1 MPRQFQWINANGYPV
16 LYTTD
21 GITSGEAAEL
31 RNAYDRMQYGGVAAQ
46 NGMLESTT
54 QSSPAY
60 PQYIQQQQQQGQE
73 IAATVSSPSYMTALP
88 ATTLMHVNSG
98 VNYTTANNA
107 GAMAA
112 TTFTDAGAMRS
123 VVPLTKMPYATATLG
138 RPPRHPGLKGSEP
151 SICAQVSQIQ
161 RYSGVPRGTP
171 CSTKDRDSPHTL
183 VSTLLLLV
191 RVDRFGTPPSELNE
205 RPSCA
210 GSVTDSDAN
219 GDVPA
224 STAANVCF
232 WFAGDE
238 RRRWGRVTGW
248 RRRNSAHRQQSS
260 H

>member
-21 GITSGEAAEL
+21 GITSGEAAAEL

-60 PQYIQQQQQQGQE
+60 PQYMQQQQQQQGQG

-98 VNYTTANNA
+98 VNFTTANNA
-107 GAMAA
+107 VIAA

-138 RPPRHPGLKGSEP
+138 RPPRHPGLMKGSEP

-161 RYSGVPRGTP
+161 YDTESHKAR
-171 CSTKDRDSPHTL
+171 H
-183 VSTLLLLV
+183 V
-191 RVDRFGTPPSELNE
+191 RQRTETHLRPFPPSPPPS
-205 RPSCA
+205 RPCRSI
-210 GSVTDSDAN
+210 
-219 GDVPA
+219 
-224 STAANVCF
+224 
-232 WFAGDE
+232 
-238 RRRWGRVTGW
+238 W
-248 RRRNSAHRQQSS
+248 RATIRA
-260 H
+260 